1 MTSENQQKVKSREN
15 TGKPSIKSTEKSFI
29 KGIYDSLAS
38 VTLAIFLLIILAMT
52 SIVGTVVLQNGRPE
66 QYLKEYGPG
75 AYRLFQSL
83 ALDDMYRSWW
93 FLTLLTLLLVNIT
106 LCSIK
111 RFPRTWRLM
120 TQSPAVL
127 DENLFRRM
135 KFRGSVRRGVSPGE
149 AEERIRDLLADRFG
163 KFTENRNEEAV
174 TFFVDRG
181 WYGRMG
187 AYVVHLSILL
197 LAIGAIYGGAV
208 GFKGFVSIVEGQTI
222 NRVPLRGRNAAVKLP
237 FDIRCDDF
245 QVIYYPGTRQPKD
258 YYSDLV
264 VIRDGKEVRK
274 KRIEVNHPLIVDG
287 IYFYQSSYGVDQS
300 STVTFDVLDPS
311 GKVAAP
317 SVTVSVGQPFNVIGD
332 SSTYGIQQIL
342 PSYIGG
348 RPAVQM
354 SRITA
359 GGRQDFFISMAAPDR
374 DKLRGGQVYFRIRD
388 ANIREYTGLQV
399 AWDPGVPLVW
409 IASSVMIGGLFVAFF
424 VPHRR
429 VWLRVELDP
438 ENTAVLMAG
447 STNRNPASFE
457 KEFDEALAALK
468 QALKKD
474 REKDIGD
481 KE

>member
-1 MTSENQQKVKSREN
+1 MTPENRQTVKPTKNS
-15 TGKPSIKSTEKSFI
+15 GKPTGKSTEKSFI

-52 SIVGTVVLQNGRPE
+52 SIVGTVVLQKGRPE
-66 QYLKEYGPG
+66 QYLNEYGSG
-75 AYRLFQSL
+75 VYRLFQAL

-93 FLTLLTLLLVNIT
+93 FLTLIALLLINTT
-106 LCSIK
+106 LCSVK
-111 RFPRTWRLM
+111 RFPRAWRLM
-120 TQSPAVL
+120 TKSPDVL
-127 DENLFRRM
+127 DESLFKRM
-135 KFRGSVRRGVSPGE
+135 KFRGSVRRGVSPEEAQEIVGE
-149 AEERIRDLLADRFG
+149 LLAERFG
-163 KFTENRNEEAV
+163 KFRENRDEEAV

-187 AYVVHLSILL
+187 AYIVHLSILL
-197 LAIGAIYGGAV
+197 LAVGAVYGGAI
-208 GFKGFVSIVEGQTI
+208 GFKGFLPIVEGQTV
-222 NRVPLRGRNAAVKLP
+222 NRVPLRGRNAAIKLP
-237 FDIRCDDF
+237 FDIRCDNF
-245 QVIYYPGTRQPKD
+245 QVVYYPGTQQPKD

-264 VIRDGKEVRK
+264 VIRDGKEVQK

-287 IYFYQSSYGVDQS
+287 IYVYQSSYGVDQS
-300 STVTFDVLDPS
+300 STMTLDVLDPS

-317 SVTVSVGQPFNVIGD
+317 PVTVAAGQPFNVIGD

-354 SRITA
+354 SRIAA
-359 GGRQDFFISMAAPDR
+359 GGRQDFFVSMAAADR
-374 DKLRGGQVYFRIRD
+374 DKLRGGPVYFRIRD

-409 IASSVMIGGLFVAFF
+409 VACTVMILGLYIAFF

-457 KEFDEALAALK
+457 KEFDSALAALK
-468 QALKKD
+468 QRLKKA
-474 REKDIGD
+474 RGKEKEIE
-481 KE
+481 K